1 MTLCIDAE
9 GHAAL
14 RGWRA
19 EPQSDRQPKGVATPA
34 RIGTPARQQWPR
46 KAWAMARHALAGIGL
61 AWLAGVAVLALQPD
75 WRADLEREVTEWLL
89 QRQAIEGLADDA
101 GALAE
106 RVLAADP
113 LALPPE
119 QARVAH
125 WLARKYRVAS
135 EPLGALVAEAH
146 QIGRQLQLDPTLILA
161 VMAIESRFNP
171 FAASPW
177 GAQGLMQ
184 VHTRV
189 HADKLEPLGGA
200 LAVFDPVSNLRVGA
214 EILRDAIRRAGSVP
228 GGLRLYVGAVSTD
241 GRDYLIKVLSE
252 HERLKRVAN
261 GQQVGF
267 QAAMPLPPLPAVN
280 DEAALR
286 SSPLPAAG
294 DGAATPAE
302 AAMDASQA
310 SAARPS

>member
-1 MTLCIDAE
+1 
-9 GHAAL
+9 
-14 RGWRA
+14 
-19 EPQSDRQPKGVATPA
+19 
-34 RIGTPARQQWPR
+34 
-46 KAWAMARHALAGIGL
+46 MARHALAAIGL

-75 WRADLEREVTEWLL
+75 WRAELEREVTEWLL
-89 QRQAIEGLADDA
+89 QRQATESLVDEA
-101 GALAE
+101 GALTE

-113 LALPPE
+113 LALPPA
-119 QARVAH
+119 QARVAQ

-146 QIGRQLQLDPTLILA
+146 HIGTQLQLDPTLILA

-171 FAASPW
+171 YAASPW
-177 GAQGLMQ
+177 GAHGLMQ

-189 HADKLEPLGGA
+189 HEDKLEPLGGA
-200 LAVFDPVSNLRVGA
+200 LAVFDPLSNLRVGA
-214 EILRDAIRRAGSVP
+214 EILRDAIRRAGSIP

-241 GRDYLIKVLSE
+241 GRDYLVKVLSE

-267 QAAMPLPPLPAVN
+267 QAAMPLPPLPAVD
-280 DEAALR
+280 DEAAALR
-286 SSPLPAAG
+286 SSPLPAVG
-294 DGAATPAE
+294 DSAATPAE
-302 AAMDASQA
+302 AALDASKA